1 MAVDKLVYK
10 RLITLVNLGKREADQ
25 KMVPNSISSNN
36 PGNNPDT
43 PSSADAH
50 SVENFI
56 QGEIF
61 ADIFPTMPALTPK
74 KSMKQEQEELLS
86 RLPEFRVIRSTRR
99 KRSLSAFRQN
109 GVIEIHIPDRLSR
122 RQEFDVIPE
131 MIDLVLKRENR
142 LRKSDTALL
151 ELSDLILA
159 DLLPEFSERPLSVTW
174 RVMRER
180 WGSCTTVDKTIRIS
194 ERLNSAPDY
203 VIRYVLFHE
212 LIHLRIAGHGD
223 DFYEFLGRYPEKE
236 RVEAFLEGYE
246 AGSTGAPEEILELP
260 PI

>member
-1 MAVDKLVYK
+1 VAPQ
-10 RLITLVNLGKREADQ
+10 T
-25 KMVPNSISSNN
+25 SSNPEN
-36 PGNNPDT
+36 PENSSPEAGQRNTESNNF
-43 PSSADAH
+43 AG

-61 ADIFPTMPALTPK
+61 ADIFPDMPALKPK
-74 KSMKQEQEELLS
+74 KSLKKEHEELLS
-86 RLPEFRVIRSTRR
+86 RLPEFRVIRSSRR
-99 KRSLSAFRQN
+99 KRTLHAYRQN

-122 RQEFDVIPE
+122 RQEFEVIPE

-142 LRKSDTALL
+142 LRKSDSALL
-151 ELSDLILA
+151 DLSDLLLA
-159 DLLPEFSERPLSVTW
+159 EYLPEFNERPISVTW

-194 ERLNSAPDY
+194 ERLNTAPDY
-203 VIRYVLFHE
+203 ALRYVLFHE

-223 DFYEFLGRYPEKE
+223 DFHELLARYPEKD
-236 RVEAFLEGYE
+236 RAEAFLEGYE
-246 AGSTGAPEEILELP
+246 AGSAGSPEEILELP

>member
-1 MAVDKLVYK
+1 VAPQ
-10 RLITLVNLGKREADQ
+10 T
-25 KMVPNSISSNN
+25 SSNPEN
-36 PGNNPDT
+36 PENSSPEAGQRNTESNNF
-43 PSSADAH
+43 AG

-61 ADIFPTMPALTPK
+61 ADIFPDMPALKPK
-74 KSMKQEQEELLS
+74 KSLKKEHEELLS
-86 RLPEFRVIRSTRR
+86 RLPEFRVIRSSRR
-99 KRSLSAFRQN
+99 KRTLHAYRQN

-122 RQEFDVIPE
+122 RQEFEVIPE

-142 LRKSDTALL
+142 LRKSDSALL
-151 ELSDLILA
+151 DLSDLLLA
-159 DLLPEFSERPLSVTW
+159 EYLPEFNERPISVMW

-194 ERLNSAPDY
+194 ERLNTAPDY
-203 VIRYVLFHE
+203 ALRYVLFHE

-223 DFYEFLGRYPEKE
+223 DFHELLARYPEKD
-236 RVEAFLEGYE
+236 RAEAFLEGYE
-246 AGSTGAPEEILELP
+246 AGSAGSPEEILELP

>member
-1 MAVDKLVYK
+1 M
-10 RLITLVNLGKREADQ
+10 
-25 KMVPNSISSNN
+25 SF
-36 PGNNPDT
+36 T
-43 PSSADAH
+43 PSSDSAS

-61 ADIFPTMPALTPK
+61 ADTFPNMPALIPK
-74 KSMKQEQEELLS
+74 KSIKQEHEELLS
-86 RLPEFRVIRSTRR
+86 RLPEFRVIRSSRR
-99 KRSLSAFRQN
+99 KRTLNAFRQN

-122 RQEFDVIPE
+122 REEFAMIPE

-142 LRKSDTALL
+142 LRKSDNALL

-159 DLLPEFSERPLSVTW
+159 EYLPDFSERPISVTW

-194 ERLNSAPDY
+194 ERLNGAPDY

-223 DFYEFLGRYPEKE
+223 DFYEFLARYPEKL
-236 RVEAFLEGYE
+236 RAEAFLEGYE
-246 AGSTGAPEEILELP
+246 AGSVGTPEEILELP
-260 PI
+260 SI

>member
-1 MAVDKLVYK
+1 VFP
-10 RLITLVNLGKREADQ
+10 Q
-25 KMVPNSISSNN
+25 N
-36 PGNNPDT
+36 PQNAQNPDELASQASPASPISPEIDT
-43 PSSADAH
+43 NHRD
-50 SVENFI
+50 VENFI

-61 ADIFPTMPALTPK
+61 ADIFPDMPALKPK
-74 KSMKQEQEELLS
+74 KSLKKEHEELLS
-86 RLPEFRVIRSTRR
+86 RLPEFRVIRSSRR
-99 KRSLSAFRQN
+99 KRTLHAYRQN

-122 RQEFDVIPE
+122 RQEFEVIPE

-142 LRKSDTALL
+142 LRKSDSALL
-151 ELSDLILA
+151 ELSDLLLA
-159 DLLPEFSERPLSVTW
+159 EFLPEFNERPISVTW

-203 VIRYVLFHE
+203 ALRYVLFHE

-223 DFYEFLGRYPEKE
+223 DFHELLARYPDKD
-236 RVEAFLEGYE
+236 RAEAFLEGYE
-246 AGSTGAPEEILELP
+246 AGSAGSPEEILELP

>member
-1 MAVDKLVYK
+1 MFPQTPD
-10 RLITLVNLGKREADQ
+10 IPDSEAGHR
-25 KMVPNSISSNN
+25 NTESNN
-36 PGNNPDT
+36 FAG
-43 PSSADAH
+43 

-61 ADIFPTMPALTPK
+61 ADIFPNMPALTPR
-74 KSMKQEQEELLS
+74 KSIKQEHEELLS
-86 RLPEFRVIRSTRR
+86 RLPEFRVIRSSRR
-99 KRSLSAFRQN
+99 KRTLNAFRQN

-122 RQEFDVIPE
+122 RQEFEMIPE

-142 LRKSDTALL
+142 LRKSDNALL
-151 ELSDLILA
+151 ELCDLILA
-159 DLLPEFSERPLSVTW
+159 EYLPDFSERPISVTW

-203 VIRYVLFHE
+203 VIQYVLFHE

-223 DFYEFLGRYPEKE
+223 DFYEFLARYPEKV
-236 RVEAFLEGYE
+236 RAEAFLEGYE
-246 AGSTGAPEEILELP
+246 AGSAGSPEEILELP

>member
-1 MAVDKLVYK
+1 MFP
-10 RLITLVNLGKREADQ
+10 Q
-25 KMVPNSISSNN
+25 N
-36 PGNNPDT
+36 PQNAQNPDELASQASPASPISPEIDT
-43 PSSADAH
+43 NHRD
-50 SVENFI
+50 VENFI

-61 ADIFPTMPALTPK
+61 ADIFPDMPALKPK
-74 KSMKQEQEELLS
+74 KSLKKEHEELLS
-86 RLPEFRVIRSTRR
+86 RLPEFRVIRSSRR
-99 KRSLSAFRQN
+99 KRTLHAYRQN

-122 RQEFDVIPE
+122 RQEFEVIPE

-142 LRKSDTALL
+142 LRKSDSALL
-151 ELSDLILA
+151 ELSDLLLA
-159 DLLPEFSERPLSVTW
+159 EFLPEFNERPISVTW

-203 VIRYVLFHE
+203 ALRYVLFHE

-223 DFYEFLGRYPEKE
+223 DFHELLARYPDKD
-236 RVEAFLEGYE
+236 RAEAFLEGYE
-246 AGSTGAPEEILELP
+246 AGSAGSPEEILELP

>member
-1 MAVDKLVYK
+1 M
-10 RLITLVNLGKREADQ
+10 
-25 KMVPNSISSNN
+25 SF
-36 PGNNPDT
+36 T
-43 PSSADAH
+43 PSSDSAN

-61 ADIFPTMPALTPK
+61 ADTFPNMPALIPK
-74 KSMKQEQEELLS
+74 KSIKQEHEELLS
-86 RLPEFRVIRSTRR
+86 RLPEFRVIRSSRR
-99 KRSLSAFRQN
+99 KRTLNAFRQN

-122 RQEFDVIPE
+122 REEFEMIPE

-142 LRKSDTALL
+142 LRKSDNALL

-159 DLLPEFSERPLSVTW
+159 KYLPDFSERPISVTW

-223 DFYEFLGRYPEKE
+223 DFYEFLARYPEKL
-236 RVEAFLEGYE
+236 RAEAFLEGYE
-246 AGSTGAPEEILELP
+246 AGSVATPEEILELP

>member
-1 MAVDKLVYK
+1 MAPQ
-10 RLITLVNLGKREADQ
+10 T
-25 KMVPNSISSNN
+25 SSNPEN
-36 PGNNPDT
+36 PENPENSSPEAGRSNTESNNF
-43 PSSADAH
+43 AG

-61 ADIFPTMPALTPK
+61 ADIFPDMPALKPK
-74 KSMKQEQEELLS
+74 KSLKKEHEELLS
-86 RLPEFRVIRSTRR
+86 RLPEFRVIRSSRR
-99 KRSLSAFRQN
+99 KRTLHAYRQN

-122 RQEFDVIPE
+122 RQEFEVIPE

-142 LRKSDTALL
+142 LRKSDSALL
-151 ELSDLILA
+151 DLSDLLLA
-159 DLLPEFSERPLSVTW
+159 EYLPEFNERPISVTW

-194 ERLNSAPDY
+194 ERLNTAPDY
-203 VIRYVLFHE
+203 ALRYVLFHE

-223 DFYEFLGRYPEKE
+223 DFHELLARYPEKD
-236 RVEAFLEGYE
+236 RAEAFLEGYE
-246 AGSTGAPEEILELP
+246 AGSAGSPEEILELP

>member
-1 MAVDKLVYK
+1 VAPLTSDNPDNPY
-10 RLITLVNLGKREADQ
+10 NSSPEAGQ
-25 KMVPNSISSNN
+25 RNTESNN
-36 PGNNPDT
+36 FAG
-43 PSSADAH
+43 

-61 ADIFPTMPALTPK
+61 ADIFPDMPALKPK
-74 KSMKQEQEELLS
+74 KSLKKEHEELLS
-86 RLPEFRVIRSTRR
+86 RLPEFRVIRSSRR
-99 KRSLSAFRQN
+99 KRTLHAYRQN

-122 RQEFDVIPE
+122 RQEFEVIPE

-142 LRKSDTALL
+142 LRKSDGALL
-151 ELSDLILA
+151 DLSDVLLA
-159 DLLPEFSERPLSVTW
+159 EYLPEFHERPISVTW

-194 ERLNSAPDY
+194 ERLNTAPDY
-203 VIRYVLFHE
+203 ALRYVLFHE

-223 DFYEFLGRYPEKE
+223 DFHEMLARYPDKE
-236 RVEAFLEGYE
+236 RAEAFLEGYE
-246 AGSTGAPEEILELP
+246 AGSAGSPEEILELP

>member
-1 MAVDKLVYK
+1 MAPQTPEIPDS
-10 RLITLVNLGKREADQ
+10 EAGQRNTEGDNFAG
-25 KMVPNSISSNN
+25 P
-36 PGNNPDT
+36 
-43 PSSADAH
+43 
-50 SVENFI
+50 VENFI

-61 ADIFPTMPALTPK
+61 ADIFPNMPALTPK
-74 KSMKQEQEELLS
+74 KSLKKEHEELLS
-86 RLPEFRVIRSTRR
+86 RLPEFRVIRSSRR
-99 KRSLSAFRQN
+99 KRTLHAYRQN

-142 LRKSDTALL
+142 LRKSDSALL
-151 ELSDLILA
+151 ELSDLLLA
-159 DLLPEFSERPLSVTW
+159 EFLPEFNERPISVTW

-194 ERLNSAPDY
+194 ERLNTAPDY
-203 VIRYVLFHE
+203 SLRYVLFHE

-223 DFYEFLGRYPEKE
+223 DFHELLARYPEKD
-236 RVEAFLEGYE
+236 RADAFLEGYE
-246 AGSTGAPEEILELP
+246 AGSSGSPEEILELP

>member
-1 MAVDKLVYK
+1 MADMPDSEVGQSN
-10 RLITLVNLGKREADQ
+10 TE
-25 KMVPNSISSNN
+25 SNN
-36 PGNNPDT
+36 FAG
-43 PSSADAH
+43 

-61 ADIFPTMPALTPK
+61 ADIFPNMPALSPK
-74 KSMKQEQEELLS
+74 KSLKKEHEELLS
-86 RLPEFRVIRSTRR
+86 RLPEFRVIRSSRR
-99 KRSLSAFRQN
+99 KRTLHAYRQN

-142 LRKSDTALL
+142 LRKSDGALL
-151 ELSDLILA
+151 ELSNLLLA
-159 DLLPEFSERPLSVTW
+159 EFLPEFNERPISVTW

-194 ERLNSAPDY
+194 ERLNTAPDY
-203 VIRYVLFHE
+203 ALRYVLFHE

-223 DFYEFLGRYPEKE
+223 DFHELLARYPDKE
-236 RVEAFLEGYE
+236 RAEAFLEGYE
-246 AGSTGAPEEILELP
+246 AGSSGSPEEILELP
-260 PI
+260 TI

>member
-1 MAVDKLVYK
+1 MAPL
-10 RLITLVNLGKREADQ
+10 T
-25 KMVPNSISSNN
+25 SSNPENSDN
-36 PGNNPDT
+36 PENPSPEAGPSNTESNNF
-43 PSSADAH
+43 AG

-61 ADIFPTMPALTPK
+61 ADIFPDMPALKPK
-74 KSMKQEQEELLS
+74 KSLKKEHEELLS
-86 RLPEFRVIRSTRR
+86 RLPEFRVIRSSRR
-99 KRSLSAFRQN
+99 KRTLHAYRQN

-122 RQEFDVIPE
+122 RQEFEVIPE

-142 LRKSDTALL
+142 LRKSDSALL
-151 ELSDLILA
+151 DLSDLLLA
-159 DLLPEFSERPLSVTW
+159 EYLPEFNERPISVTW

-194 ERLNSAPDY
+194 ERLNTAPDY
-203 VIRYVLFHE
+203 ALRYVLFHE

-223 DFYEFLGRYPEKE
+223 DFHELLARYPEKD
-236 RVEAFLEGYE
+236 RAEAFLEGYE
-246 AGSTGAPEEILELP
+246 AGSAGSPEEILELP